1 MLGTSQDSVKSK
13 WNSFKVTCH
22 VHDNSSLLFRSLERY
37 FITKMFFFK
46 SQENAIEASVW
57 TKKDD
62 EELIKW
68 VGRFGG
74 KNWGHVAAKLGRSV
88 NSVRSRYNR

>member
-1 MLGTSQDSVKSK
+1 MLGTSYRSVQSK
-13 WNSFKVTCH
+13 WNSLKVTCH
-22 VHDNSSLLFRSLERY
+22 VHDNSSLLFRSHERY

-74 KNWGHVAAKLGRSV
+74 KNWKHVAAKLHRSEG
-88 NSVRSRYNR
+88 SVRDRYDK